1 MSSYKLS
8 IEPLGYNNYPMWQ
21 QRMKDVLR
29 KEGLLTAVE
38 PKPEGSR
45 AAALTE
51 AEQDKALGLL
61 RLHLDDSKLSE
72 VQELDTALKV
82 WTCLA
87 STHQKG
93 ARAQRYQFRSEWAGL
108 KQVSDERIAAY
119 VQRLRTASANMRSS
133 GQAVDATEEV
143 MTLLHGLT
151 DPYRTIVSVWQVS
164 PTPPENMEAVLPS
177 LLARE
182 QELIENSGDEA
193 LALYSSR
200 QQNSKRGS
208 RFSSRQLSSHSH
220 SQPGL
225 SAQAAYAGRA
235 GGQTVVGTG
244 RQRQRSG
251 QQQPWRTA
259 QPSQW
264 SDKRCYSCGEVGHIA
279 AQCPRGGSN
288 VGGDRSGN
296 GPRAYTARGGQEV
309 GETVCGMNV
318 FSKEDITVVNKAGL
332 QANARHEHAWVM
344 DSGASLHCTP
354 CRSMLHEFR
363 KYSPGERALV
373 QADGK
378 EGKGLDI
385 LGEGLVYLRAKGVGR
400 AANSAPLVRLRRVLW
415 VPRLATNLFSVAK
428 AVDSGAEIAELSS
441 DRFSLTWKKEA
452 MVVGHRQQSAQGG
465 LYIISCK
472 YTHSNTAQKGGMHSQ
487 EVAQAKPA
495 VVKRSKADRLHRRMG
510 HLGYQNLEK
519 LLSMADGAGVKARQ
533 VREASKGVC
542 EECQEGKKVAQSPS
556 LRRSSRLQSLA
567 ASMPQTDPLTLKE
580 AKMGGEWKQWE
591 QAMQQELS
599 SIEANHTW
607 TLAQP
612 PPHTRV
618 LPVKWVYKKKQ
629 EDTGV
634 RYKARLVAKGFA
646 QREGVDYFDLYAPVG
661 KHNTLRMLLSIAA
674 AQDLE
679 VHQLDITTAFLNG
692 KLDEE
697 VWVQQPEGFEQQSI
711 LMKQPAY
718 RLHKALYGLK
728 QAPRAWHNAL
738 KTALEEFGF
747 EESSADAALYT
758 RKSSRGLT
766 YLLLYVDDVLVF
778 DKDISVVT
786 KVKQQILS
794 RFKGRDLGEVSTYLG
809 IQVTRD
815 RKARS
820 IRINQSSAIGEL
832 IAKYGLSDANSRS
845 TPLQPGQQ
853 LVKEGEPL
861 QWEGKVNPYAEIVGS
876 LLYISNCTRPD
887 ISYAAGM
894 LARFSSAPTVE
905 HMAAAKGVLRY
916 LAGTQHDS
924 LMYKQCINP
933 SSTDEVKGYGDA
945 DYAGCK
951 DSRRSTTGYVFRMN
965 GGAVSWC
972 SKRQAVTATST
983 AEAEYIAAA
992 ATVKEALWLRKLLQ
1006 DLQLAAN
1013 GPMQLFT
1020 DNQAA
1025 LALLTG
1031 SNSNSQRAKHIDTVY
1046 HFARERVERGE
1057 VAFNYCPS
1065 SEMPADILTKS
1076 GVSQVLGKCKHLLGV
1091 MN

>member
-220 SQPGL
+220 SHSQPGL

-332 QANARHEHAWVM
+332 QANASHEHAWVM

-363 KYSPGERALV
+363 EYSPGERALV

-495 VVKRSKADRLHRRMG
+495 VVQRSKADRLHRRMG

-519 LLSMADGAGVKARQ
+519 LLSMAEGADVTEKQVK
-533 VREASKGVC
+533 EASKGVC
-542 EECQEGKKVAQSPS
+542 EECQEGKQVAQPFPDSSRAVKAPLELVHTDVCGPLTTQARGGFRYFLTLTDHFTKYSAVIPLHSKEEAPRKLCQTILCWERMHSSKVKVIRSDNGKEYVNNFVGEFCAKHGTVHELTCPYTPQQNGVAERLNRTLLGTVRTMLREAQVSKEWWVYAVITANYLRNRSPATGQNS
-556 LRRSSRLQSLA
+556 TPYQLWTGEKPSLAHLRVWGCTAWVLIPRGQRKDKLDPVSKKGKLVGYADAHLSTPSKGWLVHLEEDDRVVCSRSVVFDENVYWNELPAGEQMLDEEEHPAQQHSPAQPAISSSCNSSNESEHSEQYDSASEADEPISPAQPQPLRRSSRLQSLA
-567 ASMPQTDPLTLKE
+567 ANMPYSD
-580 AKMGGEWKQWE
+580 
-591 QAMQQELS
+591 
-599 SIEANHTW
+599 
-607 TLAQP
+607 
-612 PPHTRV
+612 PHTLR
-618 LPVKWVYKKKQ
+618 KQ
-629 EDTGV
+629 RWGES
-634 RYKARLVAKGFA
+634 
-646 QREGVDYFDLYAPVG
+646 VG
-661 KHNTLRMLLSIAA
+661 KPVAA
-674 AQDLE
+674 ANAVKRRPCL
-679 VHQLDITTAFLNG
+679 
-692 KLDEE
+692 
-697 VWVQQPEGFEQQSI
+697 
-711 LMKQPAY
+711 
-718 RLHKALYGLK
+718 
-728 QAPRAWHNAL
+728 RA
-738 KTALEEFGF
+738 
-747 EESSADAALYT
+747 S
-758 RKSSRGLT
+758 
-766 YLLLYVDDVLVF
+766 
-778 DKDISVVT
+778 
-786 KVKQQILS
+786 
-794 RFKGRDLGEVSTYLG
+794 
-809 IQVTRD
+809 
-815 RKARS
+815 
-820 IRINQSSAIGEL
+820 
-832 IAKYGLSDANSRS
+832 
-845 TPLQPGQQ
+845 
-853 LVKEGEPL
+853 
-861 QWEGKVNPYAEIVGS
+861 
-876 LLYISNCTRPD
+876 
-887 ISYAAGM
+887 
-894 LARFSSAPTVE
+894 
-905 HMAAAKGVLRY
+905 
-916 LAGTQHDS
+916 
-924 LMYKQCINP
+924 
-933 SSTDEVKGYGDA
+933 
-945 DYAGCK
+945 
-951 DSRRSTTGYVFRMN
+951 
-965 GGAVSWC
+965 
-972 SKRQAVTATST
+972 
-983 AEAEYIAAA
+983 
-992 ATVKEALWLRKLLQ
+992 
-1006 DLQLAAN
+1006 
-1013 GPMQLFT
+1013 
-1020 DNQAA
+1020 
-1025 LALLTG
+1025 
-1031 SNSNSQRAKHIDTVY
+1031 
-1046 HFARERVERGE
+1046 
-1057 VAFNYCPS
+1057 
-1065 SEMPADILTKS
+1065 
-1076 GVSQVLGKCKHLLGV
+1076 
-1091 MN
+1091 